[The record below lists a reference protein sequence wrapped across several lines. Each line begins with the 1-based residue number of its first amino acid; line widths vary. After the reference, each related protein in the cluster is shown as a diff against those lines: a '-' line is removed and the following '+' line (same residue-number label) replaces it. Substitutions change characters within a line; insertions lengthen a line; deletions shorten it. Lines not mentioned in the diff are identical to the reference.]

1 MHGQCCHTPRVCN
14 LTLLLISSVHSF
26 IESDVSDT
34 DNSAPFEN
42 TTPIN
47 QNKKVKIKESR
58 ED

>member
-1 MHGQCCHTPRVCN
+1 M
-14 LTLLLISSVHSF
+14 ISWVHLV

-34 DNSAPFEN
+34 DNIAPLEN

-58 ED
+58 EEWSD